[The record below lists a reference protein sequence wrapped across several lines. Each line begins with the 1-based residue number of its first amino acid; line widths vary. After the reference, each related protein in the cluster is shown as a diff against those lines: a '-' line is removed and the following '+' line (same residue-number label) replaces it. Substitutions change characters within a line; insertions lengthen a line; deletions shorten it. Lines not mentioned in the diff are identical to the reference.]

1 MLRPNAP
8 DLRVY
13 LHRAPIDMRKGRNG
27 LAAIV
32 REVMG
37 QDPFQPAFFLFI
49 NKRRNALK
57 LLSWDINGFGLYHKV
72 IEGLEKFHWP
82 RLFEENVIEMTSE
95 QLHWLMDGYDAW
107 SRPHKPVTFTHVS

>member
-49 NKRRNALK
+49 KKRRNALK
-57 LLSWDINGFGLYHKV
+57 LLSWDINGFGKPSA
-72 IEGLEKFHWP
+72 KCP
-82 RLFEENVIEMTSE
+82 RQRI
-95 QLHWLMDGYDAW
+95 
-107 SRPHKPVTFTHVS
+107 